1 MEIHHWKGN
10 ESVEI
15 KSEGLVGTITLQRAF
30 RRNAMDQDLV
40 DGVRESLLHFAN
52 ERTISAIVLRGT
64 EPGFCA
70 GSDLKFISEMNIR
83 EISRFEQE
91 CGDLGRLI
99 GFIDKPV
106 IAAVE
111 GFAIGGGFTLATCC
125 DLVVSSADAKWSLP
139 EVPIGWLTPWGI
151 GSIVARVGFVEARK
165 LCFGLDT
172 LDGKEACRLGLVDYV
187 TESGKATEYALN
199 LARRISEL
207 PGPAVKATK
216 RFFSTYVMDK
226 SEAMDF
232 EANRLFC
239 ENASESDAQ
248 KTFDRFRQPK
258 EARSNV

>member
-1 MEIHHWKGN
+1 MEVHLWKGN
-10 ESVEI
+10 ESVEVGI
-15 KSEGLVGTITLQRAF
+15 EGTVGTITLQRPF
-30 RRNAMDQDLV
+30 RRNSMDQNLV
-40 DGVRESLLHFAN
+40 EGVRKSLLCFADDQK
-52 ERTISAIVLRGT
+52 ISALVLRGA

-70 GSDLKFISEMNIR
+70 GSDLKYISELDIR
-83 EISRFEQE
+83 QISRFEQE

-111 GFAIGGGFTLATCC
+111 GFAIGGGLTLATCC
-125 DLVVSSADAKWSLP
+125 DLVVSSTDAKWSLP

-151 GSIVARVGFVEARK
+151 SSIINRVGLVEARR
-165 LCFGLDT
+165 LCFGLDS
-172 LDGKEACRLGLVDYV
+172 LDGNEARRLGLVDYV
-187 TESGKATEYALN
+187 TDPGKTTEYATA
-199 LARRISEL
+199 LAWRIGEL

-216 RFFSTYVMDK
+216 RFFSTYAMEK

-239 ENASESDAQ
+239 ENATSSDAQ

-258 EARSNV
+258 QARHDV